1 MNARDLQR
9 LMALNPC
16 NEAVE
21 WAKGYPTLDA
31 AWAACE
37 RPDWLLWWIGATVAQ
52 EPDSL
57 GRRWL
62 VLLAAEFAGA
72 VPQVGA
78 RAEAVD
84 LAARW
89 GAGDPH
95 VTLEMLV
102 AASDAASAAAWA
114 AASDAASAAA
124 WAARAAAW
132 AASDAE
138 RAAAW
143 AARAAASAA
152 VWAASD
158 AARAAASD
166 AAWAAQCT
174 AIRALFPTVPV

>member
-95 VTLEMLV
+95 VTLEMLA
-102 AASDAASAAAWA
+102 AASDAASAAASAAAWA

-124 WAARAAAW
+124 W
-132 AASDAE
+132 
-138 RAAAW
+138 
-143 AARAAASAA
+143 
-152 VWAASD
+152 
-158 AARAAASD
+158 AASD